1 MNVKDG
7 LKSLHNISYQTL
19 IKFPKIQIEIV
30 MFEDTHIT
38 PDHSGKQQRKIYS
51 VSELNAEIKSLLE
64 ESYPLVWIYGE
75 ISDFRI
81 PVSGHFYFAL
91 KDSVSQ
97 ISAVMFRGQQRNL
110 KFMPEDGMSVTGMGR
125 LSVYEPRGT
134 YQIILEYLEPSGI
147 GALQI
152 AFEKLKRRLADE
164 GMFDAAH
171 KRTLPFLPRKIS
183 VITSPTGAAI
193 HDILNIINRRFPNVH
208 IQIIPVKVQG
218 QGAAEEIVAALELLN
233 SRNEADVAILARG
246 GGSLEDLQAFNT
258 EQVAR
263 AIFASKI
270 PIISA
275 VGHETD
281 YTISDFTA
289 DLRAPTPSA
298 AAELVIPQRSVLQ
311 SRCHEMLFRLVKNKS
326 NYLKYLH
333 AKLNDVSQRLIH
345 PRRKFEDYRLRLDDY
360 LARLIRDLS
369 LRIRHER
376 EHLLIWEDRLAANS
390 PQIILKKAKKQ
401 LEQSYNNLL
410 KSLIIYKHS
419 RQIRMRELTAKLEA
433 LNPLAIL
440 ARGYSVT
447 RTIPDAIVVKDS
459 NLVALEQDL
468 EVMLAK
474 GRLICRVRGKTNDGE
489 KDI

>member
-1 MNVKDG
+1 
-7 LKSLHNISYQTL
+7 
-19 IKFPKIQIEIV
+19 
-30 MFEDTHIT
+30 
-38 PDHSGKQQRKIYS
+38 
-51 VSELNAEIKSLLE
+51 
-64 ESYPLVWIYGE
+64 
-75 ISDFRI
+75 
-81 PVSGHFYFAL
+81 
-91 KDSVSQ
+91 
-97 ISAVMFRGQQRNL
+97 
-110 KFMPEDGMSVTGMGR
+110 
-125 LSVYEPRGT
+125 
-134 YQIILEYLEPSGI
+134 
-147 GALQI
+147 
-152 AFEKLKRRLADE
+152 
-164 GMFDAAH
+164 
-171 KRTLPFLPRKIS
+171 

-218 QGAAEEIVAALELLN
+218 QGAAEKIVAALELLN

-360 LARLIRDLS
+360 LTRLIRDLS

-390 PQIILKKAKKQ
+390 PQIILKKTKKQ
-401 LEQSYNNLL
+401 LEQSYDNLL